1 MGVLRDDVQIK
12 RPLLSVII
20 PVYNGERYLGETI
33 ECILN
38 ASYKEIELL
47 LIDDGSSDDS
57 AKLCAAYMKTE
68 QRIRYIYQ
76 ENGGIVS
83 ARNKGLLEASGDYVC
98 FCDQDDL
105 VEPLMYERLINKM
118 ALYEAEIG
126 LCSTGRFMKEQRS
139 PYEHVEDGVYG
150 KEGIKG
156 ELLYPLLFRGYD
168 YSFVKSGNYL
178 YGTIWK
184 FIYNRKFLVNNG
196 VCFKRFI
203 NYEDDWIFVT
213 ETLCAAKKAVTDNYT
228 GYYWRINNGSKS
240 HSCQFVEHIIPKMR
254 EYNAYVG
261 NYLKNG
267 IVDKDILK
275 LYIRIS
281 LCEHFVILY
290 QNETGIPKYD
300 KEKRDKYHVEV
311 KEYMESVKYK
321 TKLQCRKHLKKGVFR
336 RRAVLWA
343 LRYLGIEQTFCI
355 SRAVDWTEKTLSSVR
370 WIVMLERRLKR

>member
-1 MGVLRDDVQIK
+1 MGVLRDDVPIK

-126 LCSTGRFMKEQRS
+126 LCSTGRFKIGRA
-139 PYEHVEDGVYG
+139 HV
-150 KEGIKG
+150 
-156 ELLYPLLFRGYD
+156 
-168 YSFVKSGNYL
+168 
-178 YGTIWK
+178 
-184 FIYNRKFLVNNG
+184 
-196 VCFKRFI
+196 
-203 NYEDDWIFVT
+203 
-213 ETLCAAKKAVTDNYT
+213 
-228 GYYWRINNGSKS
+228 
-240 HSCQFVEHIIPKMR
+240 
-254 EYNAYVG
+254 
-261 NYLKNG
+261 
-267 IVDKDILK
+267 
-275 LYIRIS
+275 
-281 LCEHFVILY
+281 
-290 QNETGIPKYD
+290 
-300 KEKRDKYHVEV
+300 
-311 KEYMESVKYK
+311 
-321 TKLQCRKHLKKGVFR
+321 
-336 RRAVLWA
+336 
-343 LRYLGIEQTFCI
+343 
-355 SRAVDWTEKTLSSVR
+355 
-370 WIVMLERRLKR
+370 

>member
-1 MGVLRDDVQIK
+1 MGVLRDNVPIK
-12 RPLLSVII
+12 GPLLSVIV

-38 ASYKEIELL
+38 ASYKKIELL
-47 LIDDGSSDDS
+47 LIDDGSSDNS
-57 AKLCAAYMKTE
+57 AKLCADYMKTDR
-68 QRIRYIYQ
+68 RIRYIHQ

-83 ARNKGLLEASGDYVC
+83 ARNKGLLEAAGEYVC
-98 FCDQDDL
+98 FCDQDDF

-118 ALYEAEIG
+118 AFHDAEIG
-126 LCSTGRFMKEQRS
+126 LCSTGRFINGKRS

-150 KEGIKG
+150 RDEIRR

-168 YSFVKSGNYL
+168 YDFAKSGNYL

-184 FIYNRKFLVNNG
+184 CIYNRRFLEKNG
-196 VCFKRFI
+196 FCFRRFI
-203 NYEDDWIFVT
+203 HFEDDWIFVT
-213 ETLCAAKKAVTDNYT
+213 ETLCATKKAVTDSYT
-228 GYYWRINNGSKS
+228 GYYWRINDGSKS

-254 EYNAYVG
+254 EYSAYVT

-300 KEKRDKYHVEV
+300 REKRDKYHVEV

-343 LRYLGIEQTFCI
+343 LQYLGIEWTFCI